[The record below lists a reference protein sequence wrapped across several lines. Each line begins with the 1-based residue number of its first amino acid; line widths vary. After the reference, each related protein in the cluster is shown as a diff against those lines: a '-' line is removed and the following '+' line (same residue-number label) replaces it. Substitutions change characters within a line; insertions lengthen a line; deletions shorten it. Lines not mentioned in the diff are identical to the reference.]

1 VQPEFELATSDMIV
15 QFVRRNLGVGCVM
28 RDFARDYVESGLLFE
43 LRFNKM
49 IPKRQFCVVR
59 NTKMPMAPAA
69 EKLLE
74 IMELDAA
81 AATKEADINGAD
93 GICKRYKETDIN
105 DADAYARGIK
115 RSI

>member
-1 VQPEFELATSDMIV
+1 MQPEFELATSDMIV

-43 LRFNKM
+43 LRFNKI

-69 EKLLE
+69 EKLLDHGAGQTGRSE
-74 IMELDAA
+74 DIKVTAKRGYTGGNGTALTSKTNRREEL
-81 AATKEADINGAD
+81 
-93 GICKRYKETDIN
+93 
-105 DADAYARGIK
+105 
-115 RSI
+115 